1 MTLGFVFALSACTNQ
16 PKAPLFSASGF
27 IADDGV
33 VRLWRLNDQNNKP
46 LVLMSVYSP
55 YRNENTIVTFYEYKQ
70 GYLRQIRRE
79 ILNDENPLAEQLR
92 LDKSGDVIFMQK
104 QLKTRRERL
113 SNDDI
118 VRMRFDAKRALE
130 LSDALIVGN
139 VRLMQGHWNNGKVTT
154 CTGETISVEF
164 EPYAKSWLE
173 QREKNSYGQLTIAW
187 LEASA
192 GRELLLV
199 ANDDFCRWEPTK
211 DSL

>member
-16 PKAPLFSASGF
+16 LKEPLFSASGF

-70 GYLRQIRRE
+70 GDLRQIRRE

-92 LDKSGDVIFMQK
+92 LDKFGDVIFMQK

-118 VRMRFDAKRALE
+118 VRMRFDAKRILE

-139 VRLMQGHWNNGKVTT
+139 VRLMQGHWNNGRVTT
-154 CTGETISVEF
+154 CSGETVSVEF

-199 ANDDFCRWEPTK
+199 ANNDFCRWEPTK

>member
-16 PKAPLFSASGF
+16 LKQPSFSASGF

-33 VRLWRLNDQNNKP
+33 VRLWHLNDQNSKP

-55 YRNENTIVTFYEYKQ
+55 YRNGNTIVTFYEYKQ
-70 GYLRQIRRE
+70 GDLRQIRRE

-104 QLKTRRERL
+104 QSKTRREPL
-113 SNDDI
+113 SSDDI
-118 VRMRFDAKRALE
+118 VRMQFDAKRVLE

-139 VRLMQGHWNNGKVTT
+139 VRLMQGHWHNGKVTT
-154 CTGETISVEF
+154 CAGDTIAVEF
-164 EPYAKSWLE
+164 EPYARSWLE
-173 QREKNSYGQLTIAW
+173 QREKSSYGQLTIAW

-199 ANDDFCRWEPTK
+199 ANNDFCRWEPTK